1 MTQQVKNV
9 WEQPTLETL
18 QVSRT
23 LEGKGSKYIDYVTP
37 SDLDI
42 ADAPPIS

>member
-1 MTQQVKNV
+1 MEQQVKNV

-23 LEGKGSKYIDYVTP
+23 LEGKGSKYIDSVSP

-42 ADAPPIS
+42 TDTPPVS